1 MATSARRPSDYGVN
15 GCCDVALVNSYGR
28 SARCWCERY
37 RAVLIAQKNSIAT
50 PFGKPVGSS
59 QEPFRHEAERIGAL
73 ITQSEAAN
81 TGNFFAR
88 RSGLGPVASR
98 RDLTPDRLQA
108 GQSKRTFI
116 RRRFS
121 SVHFD
126 ENLAAIRHRA
136 QEPNDVPLKG
146 EASSRL
152 RGSPALFNKRLFVDP
167 VNDLHLTIRG
177 LFPGARRGND
187 QLGALGTTMNG
198 ERGRGVLRRRR
209 ARRRQRSNLRP
220 VVNRRCRLADNPV
233 RAWWLHWVGCGLL
246 QEFVDALQPL
256 HAFIF

>member
-1 MATSARRPSDYGVN
+1 MATSARRPSVTRSMAAAMGVRP
-15 GCCDVALVNSYGR
+15 VAGGSTIVRCLSRKKSGSPSHLASQSVLRKNRSGNKRNAAPSSRRAALRGR
-28 SARCWCERY
+28 EY
-37 RAVLIAQKNSIAT
+37 R
-50 PFGKPVGSS
+50 
-59 QEPFRHEAERIGAL
+59 
-73 ITQSEAAN
+73 QS
-81 TGNFFAR
+81 FLFAR

-98 RDLTPDRLQA
+98 CDFTSDRIQA

-121 SVHFD
+121 SVHFN

-146 EASSRL
+146 EASPRL
-152 RGSPALFNKRLFVDP
+152 RGSPALFNRRLFVDP
-167 VNDLHLTIRG
+167 VYDLHLTIRG

-187 QLGALGTTMNG
+187 QLCALGATMNG

-209 ARRRQRSNLRP
+209 ARRRQRSDLRL
-220 VVNRRCRLADNPV
+220 VVNRRSRLADNPV
-233 RAWWLHWVGCGLL
+233 RAWWLHSVRCCLL